1 MRAQPEQPHTNLQS
15 SAIIPQVI
23 EPSQVWRQLTPVQQ
37 HQALQR
43 LVQVCQHLT
52 QPAQTKEV
60 PGERR

>member
-1 MRAQPEQPHTNLQS
+1 MRPQREQPQS
-15 SAIIPQVI
+15 NPQSPPIPQAV

-43 LVQVCQHLT
+43 LVQVCQRLT

-60 PGERR
+60 QDERR